1 MSDFSTIAAEIV
13 AGVLNS
19 HPNTSALV
27 KAAMVRQL
35 QALQPEVLPFMEKSG
50 SFNTIANQATYT
62 SAAAGFPAGLLRF
75 ERIGYDM
82 GSYLRPL
89 EVVDMDTLRYLQEH
103 PAAAYPFRVA
113 WYEEKLQFGPAPVGV
128 YAVKWDVILDATKDT
143 ATGAL
148 LTTASTTQTNPWFVL
163 PQVAVLKALTWGD
176 YFSTSPDQRPEL
188 AAAHQGNAQVA
199 LARIREAGFKRQMLG
214 QTLVQP
220 SSFDLY
226 REEWS
231 PSARIARLFPGA
243 PV

>member
-35 QALQPEVLPFMEKSG
+35 QALQPEVLPFMELAG
-50 SFNTIANQATYT
+50 SFNTVASQKSYT
-62 SAAAGFPAGLLRF
+62 SADTGMPKGLLRF
-75 ERIGYDM
+75 ERLGYDM

-89 EVVDMDTLRYLQEH
+89 EVVDVDTLRYLQEH
-103 PAAAYPFRVA
+103 PATAYPFRVA

-148 LTTASTTQTNPWFVL
+148 LTAASTTQTNPWFL
-163 PQVAVLKALTWGD
+163 GPQVVVLKALTWAD
-176 YFSTSPDQRPEL
+176 YFATSPDQRPEL
-188 AAAHQGNAQVA
+188 AASYQGQAQVA
-199 LARIREAGFKRQMLG
+199 LARIREAGFKRQQMG

-220 SSFDLY
+220 NSFDLY

-231 PSARIARLFPGA
+231 SSSRIARLFPGA